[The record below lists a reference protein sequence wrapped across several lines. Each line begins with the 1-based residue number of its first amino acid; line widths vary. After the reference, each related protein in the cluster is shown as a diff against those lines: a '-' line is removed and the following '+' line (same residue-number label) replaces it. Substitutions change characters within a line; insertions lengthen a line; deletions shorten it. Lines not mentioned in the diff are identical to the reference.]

1 VTATDTP
8 TPTTPHIGTR
18 MVRREDAPLLTG
30 EAKYTADLPIP
41 GALFLAVLRSPYAH
55 ARIGAIDTSAAAAM
69 EGVVAVHT
77 GEDLLDLW
85 ANPMPSAWVVTE
97 DMKNPAHYPLA
108 IGTVNYVGD
117 GVVAVL
123 ARTEAQAHDALE
135 AIVVDYDPL
144 PAVVDLEDALSDRV
158 LVHEELG
165 TNSAYTWELKIGDD
179 ALAAAFDSAAFTV
192 KERFV
197 QQRLIAMAME
207 PRACAAVPQPFGGD
221 MTLYSATQI
230 PHILKVMASITL
242 GTPEQQLRVVA
253 PSVGGGFGSKLEV
266 YAEELLCLALAAKHR
281 VPVRWT
287 EERTEGAQATVQ
299 GRGQIQEIELAADAD
314 GKLTGIKVNLTA
326 DMGGYQMLI
335 TAGVPLL
342 GAFLYAG
349 VYDLPEAYSFT
360 CTGVYTTMTPTDAYR
375 GAGRPEATYAIER
388 AMDRLAAVTG
398 IDPVELRR
406 RNFIK
411 KEQFPYTAFTGLV
424 YDSGDHDAALT
435 KALEMVG
442 YDELRAEQESRRA
455 AGGTT
460 HLGIGVSSYFEMCGL
475 APSRVLASLNYTAGG
490 WESATVRITPTNKV
504 QVVSGATPHG
514 QGHETSWSM
523 IVADRLG
530 VDPADVEILHSDTAL
545 SPLGLDTYGSR
556 SLAVGGVA
564 ISMALDRVL
573 DKARAIA
580 AHQMEAAEE
589 DLEFAEGSFTVRGSP
604 DHSMPLAAVAFEA
617 FTAHD
622 LPDGMEPNLEAQVT
636 YDPPN
641 FSWPFGTHICVV
653 EVDEET
659 GAVDVRKYVA
669 VDDCGNQINPL
680 IVEGQVHGG
689 VIQGMAQALFEEA
702 VYDDDGNLTTS
713 TLADYLVPAA
723 SDVPSI
729 TTGST
734 ITPSPTNPLGVKG
747 IGEAGTIGAAPA
759 VINAVVDALSHLG
772 VTDVPM
778 PASPQT
784 VWSAIQRANDQA
796 GEHR

>member
-1 VTATDTP
+1 M
-8 TPTTPHIGTR
+8 TTTEALPAAPFVGSR

-30 EAKYTADLPIP
+30 EAKYAADLPIP
-41 GALFLAVLRSPYAH
+41 GALHLAVLRSPFAH
-55 ARIGAIDTSAAAAM
+55 ARIRGIDTSAAAVM
-69 EGVVAVHT
+69 PGVVAVHT
-77 GEDLLDLW
+77 GADLLDLW
-85 ANPMPSAWVVTE
+85 ANPMPSAWAVTE
-97 DMKNPAHYPLA
+97 DMKNPPHYPLA
-108 IGTVNYVGD
+108 VGTVNYVGD
-117 GVVAVL
+117 GVAVVL
-123 ARTEAQAHDALE
+123 AHSDAQARDALE

-144 PAVVDLEDALSDRV
+144 PAVVNLEDALSDRV

-165 TNSAYTWELKIGDD
+165 TNAAYTWELKIGEE
-179 ALAAAFDSAAFTV
+179 ALAAAFASAAFTV

-266 YAEELLCLALAAKHR
+266 YAEELLCLALATKHR
-281 VPVRWT
+281 VPVRWV

-299 GRGQIQEIELAADAD
+299 GRGQIQEIELAADSE
-314 GKLTGIKVNLTA
+314 GKLTGIRVNLTA

-349 VYDLPEAYSFT
+349 VYDLPQAYSFS

-388 AMDRLAAVTG
+388 AMDRLARVTG

-411 KEQFPYTAFTGLV
+411 AEQFPYTAFTGLV

-435 KALEMVG
+435 KALEMVD
-442 YDELRAEQESRRA
+442 YDALRTDQQRRRA
-455 AGGTT
+455 AGDTR
-460 HLGIGVSSYFEMCGL
+460 HLGIGISSYFEMCGL

-530 VDPADVEILHSDTAL
+530 VDPADVEVLHSDTAL

-564 ISMALDRVL
+564 ISLALDKVL
-573 DKARAIA
+573 DKARTIA
-580 AHQMEAAEE
+580 AHLMEAAEE
-589 DLEFAEGSFTVRGSP
+589 DLEFDHGTFSVRGSP
-604 DHSMPLAAVAFEA
+604 DHAVPLAAVAFEA
-617 FTAHD
+617 FTAHN

-659 GAVDVRKYVA
+659 GAVEVVKYVA

-689 VIQGMAQALFEEA
+689 VIQGLAQALYEEA
-702 VYDDDGNLTTS
+702 VYDGDGNLTTS

-759 VINAVVDALSHLG
+759 VINAIVDALAPMG
-772 VTDVPM
+772 VTDITM

-784 VWSAIQRANDQA
+784 VWAAIAAARGGD
-796 GEHR
+796 R